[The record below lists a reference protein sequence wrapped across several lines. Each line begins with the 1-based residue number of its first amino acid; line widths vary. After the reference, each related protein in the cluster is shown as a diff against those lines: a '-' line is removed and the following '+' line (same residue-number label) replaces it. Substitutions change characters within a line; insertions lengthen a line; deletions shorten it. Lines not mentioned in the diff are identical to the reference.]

1 MGLTCFT
8 IESNSHRLV
17 GKIDLDILNIFIQ
30 KKKWN
35 ALTCSLLW
43 MIDNNS
49 EDFAKRNFI
58 LKMQLVTFINAIIAQ
73 IYI

>member
-1 MGLTCFT
+1 
-8 IESNSHRLV
+8 
-17 GKIDLDILNIFIQ
+17 
-30 KKKWN
+30 
-35 ALTCSLLW
+35 